1 MTITEYKNYYKNKS
15 NTCFSMS
22 VTIVYLKQVWLID
35 DANPKFFFCNFTEFK
50 KKIKNFGHKM
60 GWGVCR
66 MSRCN
71 EV

>member
-15 NTCFSMS
+15 NICFSMS

-50 KKIKNFGHKM
+50 KKKKL
-60 GWGVCR
+60 W
-66 MSRCN
+66 S
-71 EV
+71 